1 MKKYINTTVV
11 AVVVIGLL
19 SLVSFKGK
27 EEIGVSKAGPV
38 YEFKILAKSENEY
51 ITLFEVDGQRF
62 VYIYEGSLQK
72 LD

>member
-1 MKKYINTTVV
+1 MEKIKTIII
-11 AVVVIGLL
+11 AVVSLCLIL
-19 SLVSFKGK
+19 SFTSKK
-27 EEIGVSKAGPV
+27 EIEDKV